1 MNGKLFLFLISIVLL
16 VCSCSGPQADI
27 VLINGKIYTMED
39 DNPWASGIVITG
51 NYITV
56 VLAGED
62 EVQTYIGP
70 STRVVDLKGKFVVP
84 GFIDA
89 HTHMDGFG
97 SQQNDIDLMP
107 VTDNAGLQKEL
118 QRVVDILG
126 DGEWITGGQ
135 WEGHKI
141 WQVDWRER
149 EQLKEDRWEP
159 DRWVIDELS
168 SENPCF
174 LSSYDRELYLANT
187 AALRAADLEEASL
200 EGMKLDERGR
210 PTGLINAGSPAIQQI
225 RAVVKPKSEG
235 RILDE
240 IRAGLR
246 VMNER
251 GITEIHDI
259 SSERQ
264 MMRYAK
270 LHENGELTVRIWGR
284 CHIQDCQSFK
294 DRGIEMN
301 AHPVT
306 GERDY
311 VLRYGAY
318 KGYYDGLMGSH
329 NALLFEPYSDRSD
342 TYGRYRTDTSDD
354 PRLIEKNPEK
364 YFNFT
369 KIAFED
375 GFSINTH
382 AIGSRGISEL
392 LDDHER
398 LIKEAGK
405 KLNRF
410 RVIHAEMV
418 MPKDF
423 ARFREMDLI
432 AEVNPSQM
440 EDDMRWVIDRLG
452 PEREKL
458 VYPFNGCS
466 SLRL

>member
-1 MNGKLFLFLISIVLL
+1 MSGKLFTVLFSVMLV
-16 VCSCSGPQADI
+16 VCSCSGPKADI
-27 VLINGKIYTMED
+27 VLTNCAIYTMEED
-39 DNPWASGIVITG
+39 QPWASGIVITG
-51 NYITV
+51 DTITA
-56 VLAGED
+56 VLEEED
-62 EVQTYIGP
+62 GFQQHVGP
-70 STRVVDLKGKFVVP
+70 LTRVVDLKGKFVVP

-89 HTHMDGFG
+89 HTHMAGFG
-97 SQQNDIDLMP
+97 AQQNDINLMP

-141 WQVDWRER
+141 WQADWRER

-159 DRWVIDELS
+159 DRWVIDGIS
-168 SENPCF
+168 SKNPCF

-187 AALRAADLEEASL
+187 AALRAAGLEEASL
-200 EGMKLDERGR
+200 EGMKLDEADK
-210 PTGLINAGSPAIQQI
+210 PTGLIYAGSPAIQKI
-225 RAVVKPKSEG
+225 RGIVKSKSEE

-246 VMNER
+246 VMNQR

-259 SSERQ
+259 SSETQ

-270 LHENGELTVRIWGR
+270 LHERGELTVRIWGR
-284 CHIQDCQSFK
+284 PHIQDCQDFK

-301 AHPVT
+301 THPVT

-364 YFNFT
+364 FLNFT

-392 LDDHER
+392 LDD
-398 LIKEAGK
+398 
-405 KLNRF
+405 
-410 RVIHAEMV
+410 
-418 MPKDF
+418 
-423 ARFREMDLI
+423 
-432 AEVNPSQM
+432 
-440 EDDMRWVIDRLG
+440 
-452 PEREKL
+452 
-458 VYPFNGCS
+458 
-466 SLRL
+466 